1 MKETNIKAKQQI
13 NSMRC
18 VSHDPA
24 SHVFISIIIETNQR
38 ICNKMDHLIHF
49 KTLLSTTDLFCTFG
63 ISKLIAVL
71 FFVIIFFGQ
80 NSVINLAN
88 EFKIL
93 D

>member
-1 MKETNIKAKQQI
+1 MAYFTCKTFVDQYMLLSTYKCN
-13 NSMRC
+13 
-18 VSHDPA
+18 
-24 SHVFISIIIETNQR
+24 FIIETNQR

-80 NSVINLAN
+80 NCVINLAN
-88 EFKIL
+88 EFKNL
-93 D
+93 DSQKSLLL